1 MIDYLITI
9 DTDIFLWL
17 NSHHNSYWDVVMKL
31 ATGKLIWVPMYV
43 ALLIAFCRA
52 YGWKSAFL
60 AVMLTVLAVT
70 AADQITASVI
80 RPFAERLR
88 PSNINNPISEMVHIV
103 NGYRSGGYSFP
114 SCHAANTFAVFTFTS
129 LVFNRWKYTI
139 FILAWALI
147 NCYSRVYLGVHY
159 PGDLLVGSIIGMM
172 CGAMMYILGSVIV
185 RSFRLESLGNKDTL
199 GRSFLFG
206 KMIAYRPSDIVIIV
220 GILTMAYIAI
230 YGAFNMQQTI

>member
-1 MIDYLITI
+1 MIDYLISI

-31 ATGKLIWVPMYV
+31 ATGKWIWVPMYA

-52 YGWKSAFL
+52 YGWKSALL
-60 AVMLTVLAVT
+60 AVVLTALAVT

-80 RPFAERLR
+80 RPIVERLR
-88 PSNINNPISEMVHIV
+88 PSNLNNPISDMVHIV

-129 LVFNRWKYTI
+129 LVFNRWKYTV
-139 FILAWALI
+139 FILLWALI

-159 PGDLLVGSIIGMM
+159 PGDLLVGSVIGMM
-172 CGAMMYILGSVIV
+172 FGAIFFLLGSVVV
-185 RSFRLESLGNKDTL
+185 RVFHLETLGDKDTL

-206 KMIAYRPSDIVIIV
+206 KVISYRPSVIVIVV
-220 GILTMAYIAI
+220 GLLTMAYIAI
-230 YGAFNMQQTI
+230 YGANNMQ